1 MLYSWLVVYQTKN
14 TAREI
19 RQKNYLAHFIRLFV
33 LQKIASFKVSATL
46 LQSHL
51 HYP

>member
-1 MLYSWLVVYQTKN
+1 MLYSQLVVYQTKN

-19 RQKNYLAHFIRLFV
+19 KQTNYLANFKRLFV
-33 LQKIASFKVSATL
+33 LRKIASFKVSATL

-51 HYP
+51 RYP